1 MLLMNIG
8 TAYLHSNNLTD
19 ALAHYTRAEAI
30 YRDTFPPDSPNIA
43 DCMRN
48 ISLFN
53 EKLGNADIAA
63 AAAAASASTARRSQ
77 VQCAAAGCPRKIK
90 ADGTPLDQCGGC

>member
-1 MLLMNIG
+1 MNIG

-77 VQCAAAGCPRKIK
+77 SSAPRRAAPAKSRRT
-90 ADGTPLDQCGGC
+90 ARR